1 MKTYE
6 VEITEILQKVIE
18 VKANSKEEAYKIID
32 EKYNNEE
39 IVLSEN
45 DFVCKEI
52 KLVNN
57 KLNYT

>member
-1 MKTYE
+1 MRTYE